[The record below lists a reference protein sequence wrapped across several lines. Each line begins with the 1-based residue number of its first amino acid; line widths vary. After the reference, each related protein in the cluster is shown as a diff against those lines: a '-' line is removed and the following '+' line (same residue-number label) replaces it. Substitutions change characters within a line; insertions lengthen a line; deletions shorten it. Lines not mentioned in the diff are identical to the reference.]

1 LKDNQVNILLLTSE
15 FAPAM
20 GGIGTYAGEIASAA
34 TRLGAKVTVVAPD
47 YARQTAADD
56 DSLPFEVVRFRGGLH
71 SMRDLPS
78 KIMLARSKVRS
89 ERYDVIHAADWPFFI
104 PVALSRWRT
113 PARVLMTVH
122 GTEINET
129 QTPLKRL
136 AIRSA
141 GVFGPR
147 TEIVANSQFT
157 ENLFRE
163 RFAVDARQISAIRLG
178 VSEFWFG
185 ARRKRTAVRDAYRLA
200 EDRLVIVTVARITHR
215 KGQHLTLAAL
225 SRLPDDLRKRITW
238 LVIGPGGEA
247 DYVEA
252 LRRDVEAADC
262 DVRLLGPQSN
272 EEIRDLYGAA
282 DFFCL
287 TGLPDSSGRV
297 EGFGL
302 VYLEAGAAGLPSIA
316 TAVGGVPD
324 AVLADETGILVSPD
338 IAGISWAIA
347 DIAADSDLR
356 AMLAA
361 GASAHARALSWERCA
376 AATYGLSYSRSWTIQ
391 PGAMTAA

>member
-1 LKDNQVNILLLTSE
+1 MNILLLTSE

-20 GGIGTYAGEIASAA
+20 GGIGTYAGEIAAAA
-34 TRLGAKVTVVAPD
+34 TRLGAMVTVVAPD
-47 YARQTAADD
+47 YARQID
-56 DSLPFEVVRFRGGLH
+56 DSALPFEVVRFHGGLH

-78 KIMLARSKVRS
+78 KIMLTRSRARADH
-89 ERYDVIHAADWPFFI
+89 YDVIHAADWPFFI

-113 PARVLMTVH
+113 PARMLMTVH

-136 AIRSA
+136 AIRGT

-147 TEIVANSQFT
+147 TEIVANSRFT
-157 ENLFRE
+157 EKLFRE
-163 RFAVDARQISAIRLG
+163 RFSVDAGQVNAIRLG
-178 VSEFWFG
+178 VSDFWFG
-185 ARRKRTAVRDAYRLA
+185 PRNKRAAVREAYRLA
-200 EDRLVIVTVARITHR
+200 ADRLVIVTVARITRR
-215 KGQHLTLAAL
+215 KGQHLALAAL

-238 LVIGPGGEA
+238 LVIGPNGEA
-247 DYVEA
+247 DYVDP
-252 LRRDVEAADC
+252 LRQEIEAADC

-272 EEIRDLYGAA
+272 EQIRDIYGAA

-302 VYLEAGAAGLPSIA
+302 VYLEAAAAGLPSIA

-324 AVLADETGILVSPD
+324 AVLADETGILVPPD
-338 IAGISWAIA
+338 VESISQAISDLA
-347 DIAADSDLR
+347 KDSDQR
-356 AMLAA
+356 AILAA
-361 GASAHARALSWERCA
+361 GASAHARSLSWERCA
-376 AATYGLSYSRSWTIQ
+376 AATYGLSCTGNRMTQ
-391 PGAMTAA
+391 ANAMTA

>member
-1 LKDNQVNILLLTSE
+1 MNILLLTSE
-15 FAPAM
+15 FSPAM

-47 YARQTAADD
+47 YARQTAIDD
-56 DSLPFEVVRFRGGLH
+56 NSLSFEVVRFRGGLH
-71 SMRDLPS
+71 SMRDLPG
-78 KIMLARSKVRS
+78 KIMLTRSKVRAD
-89 ERYDVIHAADWPFFI
+89 RYDVIHAADWPFFI
-104 PVALSRWRT
+104 PVALSRWQT
-113 PARVLMTVH
+113 PARVVMTVH

-163 RFAVDARQISAIRLG
+163 RFAVDARQVSAIRLG

-185 ARRKRTAVRDAYRLA
+185 AQTSRSVVRDAYRLA
-200 EDRLVIVTVARITHR
+200 QDRLVIVTVARITRR

-225 SRLPDDLRKRITW
+225 ARLPDDLRKRITW
-238 LVIGPGGEA
+238 LVIGPEGEA
-247 DYVEA
+247 DYVAA
-252 LRRDVEAADC
+252 LRNDVETADC
-262 DVRLLGPQSN
+262 DVRLLGPRSN

-324 AVLADETGILVSPD
+324 AVLADETGILVPPD
-338 IAGISWAIA
+338 VASISRAIA
-347 DIAADSDLR
+347 DLAADGDMR

-361 GASAHARALSWERCA
+361 GASTHARALSWERCA
-376 AATYGLSYSRSWTIQ
+376 AATYGLSYTHSRPIQ
-391 PGAMTAA
+391 PGAMNAA